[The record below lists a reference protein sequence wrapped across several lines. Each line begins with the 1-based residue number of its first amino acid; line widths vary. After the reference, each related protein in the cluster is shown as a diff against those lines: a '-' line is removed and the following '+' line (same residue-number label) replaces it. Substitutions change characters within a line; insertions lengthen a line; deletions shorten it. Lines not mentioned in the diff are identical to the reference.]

1 MQATTAGKQDSAAA
15 RAALSLGQM
24 LLNSGDAPAAIE
36 SFRMAARSGEAIALT
51 MLGRI
56 HDRGWGVAPDP
67 VQAADWFRRAVD
79 AGEPWAMFNLADL
92 HLSGRGVTQDS
103 AAAHGLYAQA
113 AQHGHVQALNMLG
126 MLAESG
132 SGPDPADTAEEYF
145 RAGAEAGD
153 PWAMFNL
160 ARRMIEAGC
169 VESAHGW
176 LERSFERGFPD
187 YWRAMATGLAGHS
200 DSRLRA
206 LAARAHERAGFATA
220 PVAPAPDH
228 HQEPPS
234 C

>member
-15 RAALSLGQM
+15 RAALALGQM

-36 SFRMAARSGEAIALT
+36 SFRMAARSGEAMALT

-79 AGEPWAMFNLADL
+79 AGEAWAMFNLADL
-92 HLSGRGVTQDS
+92 HLSGRGVTRDT
-103 AAAHGLYAQA
+103 ATAHALYAKA

-132 SGPDPADTAEEYF
+132 SDPDPADTAEEYF

-160 ARRMIEAGC
+160 ARRMIETGHI
-169 VESAHGW
+169 ESALGW
-176 LERSFERGFPD
+176 LERSLNRGFPE
-187 YWRAMATGLAGHS
+187 YWRAMAAGLAGYS
-200 DSRLRA
+200 DSRLCT
-206 LAARAHERAGFATA
+206 LAAQARARIAAAAT
-220 PVAPAPDH
+220 PAPDH